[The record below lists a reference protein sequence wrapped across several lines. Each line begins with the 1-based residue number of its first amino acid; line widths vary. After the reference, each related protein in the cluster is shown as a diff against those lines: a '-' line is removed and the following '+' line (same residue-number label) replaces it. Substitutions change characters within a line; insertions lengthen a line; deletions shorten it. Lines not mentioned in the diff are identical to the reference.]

1 MPFEVQSN
9 CRIVL
14 YNRVWDLTWSMKLST
29 PYSPKGT
36 AETDKYRSEV
46 KLAVIKH
53 FSKPGISDH

>member
-29 PYSPKGT
+29 PYGPKGDT
-36 AETDKYRSEV
+36 LRLTNIGLR
-46 KLAVIKH
+46 
-53 FSKPGISDH
+53 